1 MGNPFIH
8 VELQTHGLGQSK
20 EFYGSLFDWKL
31 ENFPMKNSDEPYVGV
46 SVGEG
51 TGGGMMTH
59 PVPEAPPA
67 WMPYVQVSSV
77 DEFTDKAL
85 KLGAKLIKEKA
96 EVPEMGWYS
105 IICDPAGAII
115 GLWQNK

>member
-8 VELQTHGLGQSK
+8 VELQTQGLGQAK

-31 ENFPMKNSDEPYVGV
+31 ENYPMQDSAEPYIGV

-51 TGGGMMTH
+51 TGGGMTAQL
-59 PVPEAPPA
+59 APQAPSA
-67 WMPYVQVSSV
+67 WMPYVEVNNV

-85 KLGAKLIKEKA
+85 KLGAKLIREKT
-96 EVPEMGWYS
+96 EVPEMGWFS
-105 IICDPAGAII
+105 IICDPSGATL